1 MAGQREKFRYASF
14 GQRLKQWRRAI
25 YPPVTQRDL
34 AQKLGV
40 SAGYIAHLEN
50 GRTLPGRE
58 TLKALARALGVPETE
73 MLKEAG
79 FLSSVTNSD
88 EELLDDPE
96 LRLFF
101 REEWQ
106 ELSEEEKEWFRGFIR
121 MIKETRRQRK
131 LQQT

>member
-1 MAGQREKFRYASF
+1 
-14 GQRLKQWRRAI
+14 
-25 YPPVTQRDL
+25 
-34 AQKLGV
+34 LGV

-79 FLSSVTNSD
+79 FLSSVTSSD